1 MKRSPASGQVMP
13 QAPVPRSGGFF
24 IVPYIDC
31 VLSAL
36 SGPHLQPAPSCA
48 HLPPASLHRAF
59 CPETFVLAS
68 MTDAPLSLRPS
79 APLRLQRPPLTQLRL
94 FRPSPLH
101 PSNPSI
107 PAIHLSQL
115 SLRPSYPSVPATPAD
130 PASPLFQP
138 SSLPRPLSRP
148 AAAGRP
154 ARPARQEHPPPVI
167 YRQGASRFVRLAT
180 SCRKNRH
187 IPLPATP
194 NLWLI
199 CIGAYA

>member
-1 MKRSPASGQVMP
+1 MR
-13 QAPVPRSGGFF
+13 
-24 IVPYIDC
+24 
-31 VLSAL
+31 
-36 SGPHLQPAPSCA
+36 
-48 HLPPASLHRAF
+48 PPASSQPPSGLLPRNL
-59 CPETFVLAS
+59 CPGVH
-68 MTDAPLSLRPS
+68 DRRPPLPSPQRPPS
-79 APLRLQRPPLTQLRL
+79 APAATSDPTAP
-94 FRPSPLH
+94 RPSQPP
-101 PSNPSI
+101 PSPPPPSQ
-107 PAIHLSQL
+107 PPPSQL

-199 CIGAYA
+199 CIGTYA